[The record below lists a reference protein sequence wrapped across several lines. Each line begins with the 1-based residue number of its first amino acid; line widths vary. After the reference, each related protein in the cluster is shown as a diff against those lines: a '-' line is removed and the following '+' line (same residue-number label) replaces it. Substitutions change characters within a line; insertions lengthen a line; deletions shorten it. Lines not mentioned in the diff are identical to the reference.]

1 MLQRLCVIIFSIKF
15 NSKTTLT
22 LPVRNVVFF
31 YNGLSK
37 DAAIW
42 SDLEAK
48 RCTLYPNSY
57 TTNNRFLAFF
67 YEKDPSFFPLPV
79 FLHPP
84 SLFAPATKVTYKK
97 YPNPLLVQSPRIK
110 SPGLSRR
117 GSQANP
123 ILQHNMA
130 VGWVKYIFCA
140 SELRCKP
147 GTDRNPFYI
156 LSGTG
161 WWIGSVY
168 STGFVEERYFETC
181 KILIT
186 CLM

>member
-1 MLQRLCVIIFSIKF
+1 ML
-15 NSKTTLT
+15 
-22 LPVRNVVFF
+22 P
-31 YNGLSK
+31 
-37 DAAIW
+37 
-42 SDLEAK
+42 SDLTRKLKGAHNIPIP
-48 RCTLYPNSY
+48 TPLI
-57 TTNNRFLAFF
+57 TG
-67 YEKDPSFFPLPV
+67 FFPFFMKRTPPFSPFPFSSTPLLFLRLPPR
-79 FLHPP
+79 LHI
-84 SLFAPATKVTYKK
+84 SNKK

-117 GSQANP
+117 GSQASP

-130 VGWVKYIFCA
+130 VGWVKYIFSA

-147 GTDRNPFYI
+147 GTHRNPFYI

-186 CLM
+186 CLI

>member
-1 MLQRLCVIIFSIKF
+1 MLTSD
-15 NSKTTLT
+15 LT
-22 LPVRNVVFF
+22 RKL
-31 YNGLSK
+31 K
-37 DAAIW
+37 DAHNIPIPTP
-42 SDLEAK
+42 LI
-48 RCTLYPNSY
+48 TG
-57 TTNNRFLAFF
+57 FLPFLW
-67 YEKDPSFFPLPV
+67 KGTPLFPLPV
-79 FLHPP
+79 FFHPFSFCACHQGYIFVFIENANQEISKFP
-84 SLFAPATKVTYKK
+84 PAPVT
-97 YPNPLLVQSPRIK
+97 SIK

-130 VGWVKYIFCA
+130 VGWVKYIFSA

-147 GTDRNPFYI
+147 GTHRNPFYI

-186 CLM
+186 CLI

>member
-1 MLQRLCVIIFSIKF
+1 ML
-15 NSKTTLT
+15 T
-22 LPVRNVVFF
+22 
-31 YNGLSK
+31 
-37 DAAIW
+37 
-42 SDLEAK
+42 SDLTRKLKGAHNITIPTPLIT
-48 RCTLYPNSY
+48 C
-57 TTNNRFLAFF
+57 FLPFLW
-67 YEKDPSFFPLPV
+67 KGTPLFPLPV
-79 FLHPP
+79 FLHPFTFCACHQGYIFVFIENANQEISKSP
-84 SLFAPATKVTYKK
+84 PAPVPT
-97 YPNPLLVQSPRIK
+97 IK

-130 VGWVKYIFCA
+130 VGWVKYIFSA

-186 CLM
+186 CLI